1 MGRALIVVDVQ
12 NDFCEGG
19 SLAVPGGAATASR
32 ITEFLESHA
41 EDYALI
47 VATRDWHVDPGSHFA
62 AAGQTPDFDQ
72 TWPAH
77 CIADSVGAEFHP
89 HLRLPAET
97 VVVSKGE
104 QAAAF
109 SGFEGQTEQ
118 GQTLAALLADA
129 LIDEVDV
136 TGIATSYCV
145 KATALDAREAGLET
159 RVLAGLTADVEAAD
173 TEGTLAQLDEAGVE
187 VAD

>member
-1 MGRALIVVDVQ
+1 MSRALIVVDVQ

-41 EDYALI
+41 DDYALI
-47 VATRDWHVDPGSHFA
+47 IASRDWHVDPGSHFA
-62 AAGQTPDFDQ
+62 AAGQTPDFHQ
-72 TWPAH
+72 TWPTH
-77 CIADSVGAEFHP
+77 CVAGSTGAEFHP
-89 HLRLPAET
+89 YLRLPAES

-104 QAAAF
+104 HGAAF
-109 SGFEGQTEQ
+109 SGFEGQTDQE
-118 GQTLAALLADA
+118 QTLAALLADA

-136 TGIATSYCV
+136 IGIATSYCV
-145 KATALDAREAGLET
+145 KATALDAKEAGLTT

-173 TEGTLAQLDEAGVE
+173 TEGTLAQLDEAGIS